1 MNVFDYNDLV
11 RVVEGAHKGKI
22 GSIVGFP
29 TAPSTTYTVEFGD
42 GSDAEFTAEQLLLEP
57 SE

>member
-1 MNVFDYNDLV
+1 MFDYNDLV
-11 RVVEGAHKGKI
+11 RVIEGAHKGKI
-22 GSIVGFP
+22 GVIVGFP